1 MKKKTISRAAAH
13 KSVMHIDYFG
23 SLYLVVFYVA
33 CGLGIMSHIVIEFVV
48 SLRLNAVE
56 EKVDE
61 EETFTV

>member
-1 MKKKTISRAAAH
+1 
-13 KSVMHIDYFG
+13 MHIDYFG

-48 SLRLNAVE
+48 SLHLNAGE